1 MPTAG
6 VGAGPGGCD
15 AHESTAISWR
25 LDAQQAKRIRHELG
39 LNPISWCETPSPGLE
54 NQLAHVCSLS
64 LCCFLRARTRMHHS
78 IACQQDSAGGVEF
91 LPSLALWRY
100 LSRLAKPTHRDA
112 MLVCMQWA
120 RSCPTGPAT
129 LSSRRPDDIRR
140 RAHRAVAT
148 VSLAPP
154 HKRGNVFCR
163 WHEFKWWCLAGV

>member
-78 IACQQDSAGGVEF
+78 IACQQDSAGGV
-91 LPSLALWRY
+91 
-100 LSRLAKPTHRDA
+100 
-112 MLVCMQWA
+112 
-120 RSCPTGPAT
+120 
-129 LSSRRPDDIRR
+129 
-140 RAHRAVAT
+140 
-148 VSLAPP
+148 
-154 HKRGNVFCR
+154 NFCR
-163 WHEFKWWCLAGV
+163 RWRCGDTYRASPNPHTGMRCWCACNGLGRARRGPPRCQVEGPTISEEGPTAPSQR